1 MKISQMHQT
10 VEKEAFVSNINLF
23 ELVVVSC
30 LYYKENTYHRQS
42 MRGQIVLRFWIWLI
56 STFLNQGFQG
66 VLQKY

>member
-30 LYYKENTYHRQS
+30 LYYKENTYHRRS
-42 MRGQIVLRFWIWLI
+42 MCGQIVLRFWIWLI
-56 STFLNQGFQG
+56 STFLNQGFQR